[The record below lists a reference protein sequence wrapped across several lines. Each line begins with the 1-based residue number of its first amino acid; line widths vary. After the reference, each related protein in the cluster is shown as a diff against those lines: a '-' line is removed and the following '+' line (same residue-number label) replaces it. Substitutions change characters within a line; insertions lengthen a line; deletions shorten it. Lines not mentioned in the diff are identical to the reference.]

1 MSRNALAKKAREAAL
16 SANRLIRALNAYA
29 EAPAEVEGTL
39 RRFVRKE
46 LRHLMRCCVRLYLA
60 LFIFSKKATPPV
72 AQENRS
78 PRPGADAPAS
88 LDTVEAEYETV
99 EAGIK

>member
-1 MSRNALAKKAREAAL
+1 MSKNALARKSREAAL

-46 LRHLMRCCVRLYLA
+46 VHHLMRCCVRLYLA

-72 AQENRS
+72 AQENR
-78 PRPGADAPAS
+78 PLTDAPAS
-88 LDTVEAEYETV
+88 LDTVEAQYETV
-99 EAGIK
+99 EAAVK